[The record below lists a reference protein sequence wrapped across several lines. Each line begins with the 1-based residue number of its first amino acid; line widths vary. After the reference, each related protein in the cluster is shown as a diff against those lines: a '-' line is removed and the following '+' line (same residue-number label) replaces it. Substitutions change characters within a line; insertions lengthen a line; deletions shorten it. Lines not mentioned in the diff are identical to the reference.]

1 MQMFTEEELCFA
13 RVDGIGS
20 IAMVK
25 RVRTLEPYDD
35 WYVVD
40 QIETRDGYRKRTTR
54 THGDFATANNDYQN
68 RLAHMKAKAAKGF
81 SK

>member
-1 MQMFTEEELCFA
+1 MKMFTEDELGFA
-13 RVDGIGS
+13 KVEGIGS

-40 QIETRDGYRKRTTR
+40 QIEIYDGYRKRTTR
-54 THGDFATANNDYQN
+54 THADFMVANEDYQN
-68 RLAHMKAKAAKGF
+68 RLARMKAKKVIQHD
-81 SK
+81 

>member
-1 MQMFTEEELCFA
+1 MQMFTEEGIEFA
-13 RVDGIGS
+13 SVYGVGS

-25 RVRTLEPYDD
+25 RVRTLEPYDA

-40 QIETRDGYRKRTTR
+40 QVETYGGYRKRTTR
-54 THGDFATANNDYQN
+54 THTDLDQANNEYQK
-68 RLAHMKAKAAKGF
+68 RLALMKAKGV